1 MADPDAPGPIL
12 SPAEAKKRFLLYVLL
27 KFFGLGALFAGALL
41 GRDGP
46 MPLAII
52 VMLAGASSLLLRPKH
67 IGLTTRP
74 ER

>member
-1 MADPDAPGPIL
+1 MAEPDVPGPIL

-41 GRDGP
+41 ARGGP
-46 MPLAII
+46 TPLAII
-52 VMLAGASSLLLRPKH
+52 VLLAGALSLFVRPKH